1 MVCESRGRLVGDA
14 VEMKHGVQT
23 CSMLLKELSN
33 LIMSC
38 SMNAYTHEKGA
49 EHYSDSS
56 LHAISFRGPKS
67 SFEDVS
73 DVARSDGRGSE
84 N

>member
-38 SMNAYTHEKGA
+38 SMNAYTHEK
-49 EHYSDSS
+49 
-56 LHAISFRGPKS
+56 
-67 SFEDVS
+67 
-73 DVARSDGRGSE
+73 RS
-84 N
+84 